1 MKEKVAVA
9 TVQGKPYFLLV
20 NHLRE
25 HNIPFISLVPG
36 EPVPPKVRLVITT
49 ELEMDLVKHDKILVF
64 HSENELDNIVNEVK
78 KTLLGKEKYEKIVI
92 GLDPGKV
99 TGLAVLA
106 DGKIIE
112 QSNCYSSRE
121 VINTILKSIS
131 NINYSQT
138 SVMVKVGNGVPI
150 YMTLLDELDTSL
162 PPEITLEVVGEAG
175 TNKPYQE
182 RQRSRKIRH
191 ITSAIRIAGRSGRNV
206 SRARLSPKEVT
217 DFGG

>member
-20 NHLRE
+20 NQLRE

-36 EPVPPKVRLVITT
+36 EPVPAKVRLVITT
-49 ELEMDLVKHDKILVF
+49 ELEKDLVKHEKILVF
-64 HSENELDNIVNEVK
+64 HSESELDNIVNEVK
-78 KTLLGKEKYEKIVI
+78 KALLGKEKYDKVVI
-92 GLDPGKV
+92 GLDPGEA

-112 QSNCYSSRE
+112 QSNCYTTRE

-138 SVMVKVGNGVPI
+138 VVTVKIGNGVPL
-150 YMTLLDELDTSL
+150 YMTLLEELDTSL
-162 PPEITLEVVGEAG
+162 PPEISLEVVSEAG

-182 RQRSRKIRH
+182 KHRSRKIRH
-191 ITSAIRIAGRSGRNV
+191 ISSAIRIAGRSGLKVERRKIIAAND
-206 SRARLSPKEVT
+206 RIQ
-217 DFGG
+217 

>member
-20 NHLRE
+20 NQLRE

-36 EPVPPKVRLVITT
+36 ETVPAKVILVITT
-49 ELEMDLVKHDKILVF
+49 EPEKNLVKHDKILVF
-64 HSENELDNIVNEVK
+64 HNENELDNIVNEVR

-92 GLDPGKV
+92 GLDPGEA

-106 DGKIIE
+106 DGKVIE
-112 QSNCYSSRE
+112 QSNCYSAHE
-121 VINTILKSIS
+121 VANTILKSIS
-131 NINYSQT
+131 NIDYSQT
-138 SVMVKVGNGVPI
+138 SVIVKIGNGVPL
-150 YMTLLDELDTSL
+150 YMTLLEELDTAL

-182 RQRSRKIRH
+182 KHRSRKIRH
-191 ITSAIRIAGRSGRNV
+191 ISSAIRIAGRNGRKVERRKMNAANGRNQ
-206 SRARLSPKEVT
+206 
-217 DFGG
+217 